1 MSYLEGVELDVG
13 VSMRQA
19 SDEALY
25 RIFGT
30 AGVTGYP
37 VANVDDGSPVLG
49 SQVLVGRL
57 GCDGEETL
65 VSR

>member
-1 MSYLEGVELDVG
+1 MSYLEGVELDIG

-19 SDEALY
+19 SDKALY

-30 AGVTGYP
+30 VGVAGYP
-37 VANVDDGSPVLG
+37 VANVDDGGPVLG
-49 SQVLVGRL
+49 SQVLIGRL
-57 GCDGEETL
+57 GYDGEETL